1 MNRLVK
7 LSIIVSLFI
16 IQIGLGLSVDSKE
29 HLNKAC
35 KENASSSMAEK
46 PKKEIWTSKRTR
58 RYLRHVPE
66 VMIRA
71 KGPYLFKYPPGKDG
85 TFWVPGDINLFHIA
99 RKILDVSEFQDYVSV
114 AEVAS
119 PFSGFQICRFS
130 SSGDAEKYNSLLSL
144 MSEKKLTIGGKVV
157 FVVPAKGNSFYWDY
171 KTQQQSSRLYY
182 CLLDAETLMAATS
195 PGYFEPQSDFGQ
207 KPALPVVVGKTEKQQ
222 FFDVGTESSARTV
235 VTERVFSPESFF
247 LNKSV
252 PQNVQAIRF
261 EESQARSGSKPAE
274 FCLLVVARSD
284 KEEDALLIRDELC
297 LNGGKLKSIR
307 KVRPCIYEL
316 NIVDEPEH
324 FYFGLAALLGSG
336 IPR

>member
-7 LSIIVSLFI
+7 LSIIVSLFT

-35 KENASSSMAEK
+35 KENASNRIAEK
-46 PKKEIWTSKRTR
+46 PKKEFWTSKRTR
-58 RYLRHVPE
+58 QYLRHVPE

-71 KGPYLFKYPPGKDG
+71 KGPYLFQYPPGKDG
-85 TFWVPGDINLFHIA
+85 TFLVPGDINLFHIA
-99 RKILDVSEFQDYVSV
+99 RKIPDVSEFQDYVSV

-119 PFSGFQICRFS
+119 PFCGFQICRFS
-130 SSGDAEKYNSLLSL
+130 SSADAEKYNSLLSL
-144 MSEKKLTIGGKVV
+144 MAEKRLTIDGKVV
-157 FVVPAKGNSFYWDY
+157 FVVPDKGNSSYWDY

-182 CLLDAETLMAATS
+182 CLLDAETIMAATS
-195 PGYFEPQSDFGQ
+195 PGYFELQNESEQ
-207 KPALPVVVGKTEKQQ
+207 KLALPVVVGKTEKLK
-222 FFDVGTESSARTV
+222 FFDISTETSARNV
-235 VTERVFSPESFF
+235 VAERVFSPESFF

-252 PQNVQAIRF
+252 PQKVRAIRF
-261 EESQARSGSKPAE
+261 EEPDARAGSKSTE
-274 FCLLVVARSD
+274 FHVLVVARSG
-284 KEEDALLIRDELC
+284 EEDALLIKDELC

-307 KVRPCIYEL
+307 KVGPCAYEL
-316 NIVDEPEH
+316 TILDDPEH